1 MPKTKTKLQPAKWQI
16 TATTI
21 KCDLIDDYVTIM
33 VYKDWSTK
41 CVWYSRNKQ
50 KTVEDKNYKVDRKIK
65 PKVDKCQGPECS
77 YVTSYRDKLVKE
89 EFGEKK

>member
-1 MPKTKTKLQPAKWQI
+1 MPRTKTKLPPVNWQI

-50 KTVEDKNYKVDRKIK
+50 KADEDKNYKVDRKIK
-65 PKVDKCQGPECS
+65 PQADKCRGPECS
-77 YVTSYRDKLVKE
+77 YIASYKDKLVKE
-89 EFGEKK
+89 EFGERK